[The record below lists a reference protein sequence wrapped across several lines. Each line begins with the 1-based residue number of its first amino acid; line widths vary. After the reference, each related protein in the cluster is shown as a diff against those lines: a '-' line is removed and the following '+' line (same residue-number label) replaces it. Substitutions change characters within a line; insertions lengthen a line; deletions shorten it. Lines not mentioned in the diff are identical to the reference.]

1 MAKVKANKASEQ
13 NVEDESYSNVEE
25 NVEENV
31 DPYAGMTPQ
40 EILAAAKA
48 EAEAIIAKAKT
59 KATTEKKTRAPRAPK
74 AEPVILTAEQIE
86 AAAEEKAAN
95 ELRLNELREELA
107 TITARADEIKTEIK
121 GLSGKAVIARG
132 PTGVGAFI
140 KSLIVEGL
148 TNDEIMA
155 RVAEEWP
162 ENRTNVNCIN
172 WYRNALKNWPD
183 GKRPAKAKPAEATD
197 DQDLEGEQTEE
208 EAQTEEESAN
218 EAASA

>member
-1 MAKVKANKASEQ
+1 MAKVKANKETELP
-13 NVEDESYSNVEE
+13 EDEATSNEE
-25 NVEENV
+25 VN
-31 DPYAGMTPQ
+31 PYEGMTPQ

-48 EAEAIIAKAKT
+48 EAEAIIAEART
-59 KATTEKKTRAPRAPK
+59 KAVTEKKTRAPRGPK
-74 AEPVILTAEQIE
+74 TEPVILTAEQIE

-107 TITARADEIKTEIK
+107 TITTRADEIKAEIK
-121 GLSGKAVIARG
+121 GLSGKTVVARG

-140 KSLIVEGL
+140 KDLIKEGL

-162 ENRTNVNCIN
+162 ENRTNINCIN

-183 GKRPAKAKPAEATD
+183 GKRPAKAKPAEATE
-197 DQDLEGEQTEE
+197 DQGLEGDQTDEG
-208 EAQTEEESAN
+208 QTDD
-218 EAASA
+218 EAADEAAEA

>member
-1 MAKVKANKASEQ
+1 MAKVKANKET
-13 NVEDESYSNVEE
+13 ELPEGETSNEE
-25 NVEENV
+25 VN
-31 DPYAGMTPQ
+31 PYEGMTPQ

-48 EAEAIIAKAKT
+48 EAEAIIAAAKVKVT
-59 KATTEKKTRAPRAPK
+59 AEKKTRAPRGPK
-74 AEPVILTAEQIE
+74 AELVILTAEQIE

-107 TITARADEIKTEIK
+107 TITTRADEIKAEIK
-121 GLSGKAVIARG
+121 GLSGKAVVARG

-140 KSLIVEGL
+140 KGLITEGL

-162 ENRTNVNCIN
+162 ENRTNINCIN

-183 GKRPAKAKPAEATD
+183 GKRPVKAKPAEATE
-197 DQDLEGEQTEE
+197 DQGLEGDQTDEEATEE
-208 EAQTEEESAN
+208 A
-218 EAASA
+218 EAA

>member
-1 MAKVKANKASEQ
+1 MAKVKENKTSEQ
-13 NVEDESYSNVEE
+13 PAEDEGVTNQDE
-25 NVEENV
+25 NVN
-31 DPYAGMTPQ
+31 PYEGMTPQ

-48 EAEAIIAKAKT
+48 EAEAIIAEARTKT
-59 KATTEKKTRAPRAPK
+59 TTEKKTRTPRAPK

-95 ELRLNELREELA
+95 ELRLNELRAEL
-107 TITARADEIKTEIK
+107 TTVTARADEIKAEIK

-183 GKRPAKAKPAEATD
+183 GKRPVKAKPAEAAD
-197 DQDLEGEQTEE
+197 DQGLEGEQSEGEGQTDE
-208 EAQTEEESAN
+208 EAAD
-218 EAASA
+218 EAANA